1 MVEMDGRRVVAEHLA
16 LMRKKEIMIIEQMGK
31 IMGRLKTCI
40 YVKERRMNGGRT
52 LETGNEA
59 CEFHI
64 KKKTRKR
71 EINSIKRNTELGK
84 RRESEKARIPASKT

>member
-1 MVEMDGRRVVAEHLA
+1 
-16 LMRKKEIMIIEQMGK
+16 
-31 IMGRLKTCI
+31 MGRLKTCI

-64 KKKTRKR
+64 KKKNEEERNKQYKKKYGVREKERKR
-71 EINSIKRNTELGK
+71 ESENTC
-84 RRESEKARIPASKT
+84 I